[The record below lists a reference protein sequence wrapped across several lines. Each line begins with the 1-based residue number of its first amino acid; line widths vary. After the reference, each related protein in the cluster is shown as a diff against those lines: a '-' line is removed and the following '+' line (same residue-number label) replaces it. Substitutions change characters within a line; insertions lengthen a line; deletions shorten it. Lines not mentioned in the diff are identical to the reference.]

1 MSPKLSTGGGTRAS
15 RGSAVTAGRIAVV
28 VLAVLAL
35 VFIFQNTQST
45 TIRVLIPEVIMPL
58 WLALLSTAVIGAL
71 CGALFLSRR
80 R

>member
-1 MSPKLSTGGGTRAS
+1 MRAKSSVGGGTHGS
-15 RGSAVTAGRIAVV
+15 RGSAVTAGRIIVL
-28 VLAVLAL
+28 VLAVLAI
-35 VFIFQNTQST
+35 VFIVQNTQST

-58 WLALLSTAVIGAL
+58 WLALLGTGVIGAL